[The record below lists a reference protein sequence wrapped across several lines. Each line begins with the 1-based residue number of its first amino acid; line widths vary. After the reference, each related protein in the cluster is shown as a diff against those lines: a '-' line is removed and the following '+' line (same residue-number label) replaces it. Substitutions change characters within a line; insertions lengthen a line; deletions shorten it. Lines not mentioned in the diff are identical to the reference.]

1 MKFMESL
8 SSFIEFFQNMTNAV
22 QKKMHCCP
30 CLSSEEQG
38 WILGKLHDVELSLI
52 NKMTLLVKQAK
63 LPDQKINFQ
72 QLYSDTASELTS
84 KWKQKIYDKKLTTKA
99 YGRLFAAYTLKKL
112 GFKKWYKPLKNL

>member
-1 MKFMESL
+1 MESIESL
-8 SSFIEFFQNMTNAV
+8 ASFIEFFQNMTNEV
-22 QKKMHCCP
+22 QDKLHYCP

-38 WILGKLHDVELSLI
+38 WILEKLHDVELSLI

-84 KWKQKIYDKKLTTKA
+84 KWKQKTYDE
-99 YGRLFAAYTLKKL
+99 GI
-112 GFKKWYKPLKNL
+112 NN